1 MGRFVRQGVF
11 LAFVAIGA
19 SWAMPARAFEP
30 ITTFLFYMAREIM
43 FDAYT
48 NSENPQNRAIE
59 PLPAVYPGTMVE
71 PAQLRALID
80 NSFIYLSARR
90 REQLFQ
96 SFNDELLKPKNAA
109 VRGAMIAYFAE
120 HAQAVR
126 KLMERLSKLNVTEMR
141 ELSVRFSLEARELP
155 EEDLEKLRQVLEN
168 GLLPVPPDLNARLVL
183 AISDIPT
190 RPSETPAAG
199 DAAAP
204 AAATATDKATA
215 AGKDGAGQGD
225 AKPSREAA
233 PLGEA
238 GPPARGEPL
247 SPTKTQ
253 VQARTTVAA
262 PAFTE

>member
-1 MGRFVRQGVF
+1 MGWFLRQGVL
-11 LAFVAIGA
+11 LAFLAIGA

-109 VRGAMIAYFAE
+109 VRAAMIQYFAD
-120 HAQAVR
+120 HARAVGT
-126 KLMERLSKLNVTEMR
+126 LMERLSKLNVTEMR
-141 ELSVRFSLEARELP
+141 ELSVRFALEARGLSED
-155 EEDLEKLRQVLEN
+155 DLEKLRQVLAN
-168 GLLPVPPDLNARLVL
+168 GLLPVPADLNARLVL

-204 AAATATDKATA
+204 GAAAATDQATS
-215 AGKDGAGQGD
+215 AGKASAAQRD
-225 AKPSREAA
+225 AKPSREA
-233 PLGEA
+233 
-238 GPPARGEPL
+238 GPPTPVEPL
-247 SPTKTQ
+247 S
-253 VQARTTVAA
+253 AAA
-262 PAFTE
+262 PGFSDRR